1 MITVG
6 DDGIARAVRV
16 GIAMVDG
23 KLWSSGTQDRART
36 RRLRQNPNCTL
47 FVFDNTWSYLTLET
61 TVRLLE
67 GPDVP
72 ALSERLFRIM
82 QNRPTG
88 PLSWFGGEMDSQ
100 GAAPDLRIRHPA
112 RLQHGVMMHQ
122 SPMDEITKK
131 HWDNLWSRDRRAQN
145 AAYFAIIEATDKP
158 VDWAYDVWDDAVA
171 NLGHADN
178 HNRAIAAQV
187 LCNLAKS
194 DPQQRMLK
202 DFDRLLA
209 VTRDERF
216 VTARHCLQALWKVGV
231 AGPKQRALL
240 LDGLERRFAE
250 CAAEKN
256 RTLIRYDILQSL
268 RDVYDATGDESVKAA
283 ALALIEME
291 GDLKYRKKYASVWK
305 AKRNEVASQA

>member
-88 PLSWFGGEMDSQ
+88 PLSWFGGEM
-100 GAAPDLRIRHPA
+100 
-112 RLQHGVMMHQ
+112 
-122 SPMDEITKK
+122 SPEDF
-131 HWDNLWSRDRRAQN
+131 RRAMTEEKRLIYEFEVHR
-145 AAYFAIIEATDKP
+145 AY
-158 VDWAYDVWDDAVA
+158 
-171 NLGHADN
+171 
-178 HNRAIAAQV
+178 
-187 LCNLAKS
+187 
-194 DPQQRMLK
+194 
-202 DFDRLLA
+202 
-209 VTRDERF
+209 
-216 VTARHCLQALWKVGV
+216 
-231 AGPKQRALL
+231 
-240 LDGLERRFAE
+240 GL
-250 CAAEKN
+250 
-256 RTLIRYDILQSL
+256 
-268 RDVYDATGDESVKAA
+268 V
-283 ALALIEME
+283 
-291 GDLKYRKKYASVWK
+291 
-305 AKRNEVASQA
+305 